1 MKSIKAILPLL
12 LVIWF
17 FGALIMVV
25 VYKFEENKNCIN
37 HEGIIKGLLFCD
49 ANPNNKLNLYTSYL
63 EKLANG
69 LKWPL
74 YILEQINEERIN
86 GSEIS
91 KINTLTQDEFNK
103 SPLGMLYICY
113 TIASLS
119 DLKKEESILV
129 NLINA
134 IRKLDYDFNSNHEV
148 SLNYSKTFIETEVQ
162 KMNYNYKLL
171 FEEFTCHTTVNNIQN
186 KFGVES
192 NRLKL

>member
-1 MKSIKAILPLL
+1 MKLIKTIMPLL

-25 VYKFEENKNCIN
+25 VYKFDESTSCIN
-37 HEGIIKGLLFCD
+37 REGIIKGILFCD
-49 ANPNNKLNLYTSYL
+49 ANQSNKLNLYTSYL

-69 LKWPL
+69 LKWPI

-86 GSEIS
+86 VSEIS

-119 DLKKEESILV
+119 DLKKEESTLV

-134 IRKLDYDFNSNHEV
+134 IRKIDYDFNNNHEV

-171 FEEFTCHTTVNNIQN
+171 FEEFTCHTIVNNIQN

-192 NRLKL
+192 NRPKL